1 MELEGTFC
9 RGTTC
14 RSAEL
19 EEAHQDKLVR
29 KMAGAIAHADDLEG
43 MLFYAVAATMVAPDP
58 KFLGPKRLRMS
69 SADKQAAALIDGISG
84 DWHKTLTADAVGY
97 RKGAFVE
104 QLVARLLEARMPAAD
119 VHPEKKVILS
129 DGNETSH
136 FDVVAAGTTLPWE
149 GIECKLPSTMSESR
163 ARELSYA
170 AQHAAAIEDPLMV
183 IVASAS
189 NSTTLLE
196 VLRSVLTCPELV
208 YFVAAESFSA
218 LGKPAP
224 RISVSAA

>member
-14 RSAEL
+14 RTPEL

-29 KMAGAIAHADDLEG
+29 KMAGAIAHANDLEG
-43 MLFYAVAATMVAPDP
+43 MLFYAVAATMVGPDP
-58 KFLGPKRLRMS
+58 KFLGPKRHRMS
-69 SADKQAAALIDGISG
+69 PADKRTADLIDSISG

-136 FDVVAAGTTLPWE
+136 FDVVGANVSLPWE
-149 GIECKLPSTMSESR
+149 GIECKLPSTMSEHR
-163 ARELSYA
+163 AKELSWA
-170 AQHAAAIEDPLMV
+170 AQHAADIEDRLMV
-183 IVASAS
+183 IVASAA

-196 VLRSVLTCPELV
+196 VLRSVLDCPQLI
-208 YFVAAESFSA
+208 YFVAAESFST

-224 RISVSAA
+224 RYTVSAA